1 MPSLVTDN
9 FRVFAAEQFIESLA
23 EPFSDAS
30 NTQEAD
36 SSAKAQ
42 AYRSKIYLFT
52 GRPQSWTLE
61 RYSGV
66 SGVSELAPP
75 TPNDS
80 FDDMNE
86 IYDDMIA
93 MKRVS
98 STDVSKVIKRNTWKT
113 GLKYDMF
120 KNNYT
125 PSNLSVNGQSK
136 LYDAQFYVINSNYQV
151 YKCIFNGESPTNPTG
166 KVSTVEPTGTTTSI
180 FDTSDGYRWLYLYT
194 INISDYIKFV
204 SSDFIPV
211 KTDNAVKTASAARDG
226 AIEQLLVTASGS
238 SISPGTYYCP
248 ILGDNDTGTNSN
260 KAIATIVVPNTGSNS
275 GKIDSA
281 TLHQIGKGYT
291 RATVLLTAGYATA
304 AAAIARSGSTTSLS
318 GTVQAIISPPGGHGS
333 DTSLELGGYRV
344 MINKSLEFLDGSG
357 DIPVDSQFRRYGLI
371 SDPVVAGATT
381 DLIDPTVTAC
391 KAIKFASSTTDTYT
405 AGEIITQATTGA
417 KGRVIHWDTVNK
429 VLRYYQN
436 EYIDQTQAGTN
447 TYQEVAFT
455 GANAITGATSNTVL
469 TPDVS
474 HGTASSGIAASL
486 WTSGYAGSEVKKHSG
501 TVIYTENR
509 KAVNRSNDQIE
520 DIKLVVEF

>member
-1 MPSLVTDN
+1 M
-9 FRVFAAEQFIESLA
+9 
-23 EPFSDAS
+23 
-30 NTQEAD
+30 
-36 SSAKAQ
+36 
-42 AYRSKIYLFT
+42 
-52 GRPQSWTLE
+52 
-61 RYSGV
+61 
-66 SGVSELAPP
+66 
-75 TPNDS
+75 
-80 FDDMNE
+80 
-86 IYDDMIA
+86 
-93 MKRVS
+93 
-98 STDVSKVIKRNTWKT
+98 
-113 GLKYDMF
+113 
-120 KNNYT
+120 
-125 PSNLSVNGQSK
+125 
-136 LYDAQFYVINSNYQV
+136 
-151 YKCIFNGESPTNPTG
+151 ESPL
-166 KVSTVEPTGTTTSI
+166 
-180 FDTSDGYRWLYLYT
+180 R
-194 INISDYIKFV
+194 
-204 SSDFIPV
+204 
-211 KTDNAVKTASAARDG
+211 SA
-226 AIEQLLVTASGS
+226 
-238 SISPGTYYCP
+238 C
-248 ILGDNDTGTNSN
+248 TNSN
-260 KAIATIVVPNTGSNS
+260 KAIATIVVPNTGANS

-304 AAAIARSGSTTSLS
+304 AAAIARTGSTTSLS
-318 GTVQAIISPPGGHGS
+318 GTVQAIISPPGGHGA

-371 SDPVVAGATT
+371 SDPVVAGGTT

-447 TYQEVAFT
+447 TYQEVDFT

-474 HGTASSGIAASL
+474 HGTASSGIAAAS
-486 WTSGYAGSEVKKHSG
+486 WTSGYASSEVKKHSG

>member
-30 NTQEAD
+30 NTQED
-36 SSAKAQ
+36 DDSAKAQ

-204 SSDFIPV
+204 SSDFLSLIH
-211 KTDNAVKTASAARDG
+211 
-226 AIEQLLVTASGS
+226 
-238 SISPGTYYCP
+238 ISEP
-248 ILGDNDTGTNSN
+248 
-260 KAIATIVVPNTGSNS
+260 
-275 GKIDSA
+275 
-281 TLHQIGKGYT
+281 T
-291 RATVLLTAGYATA
+291 RPY
-304 AAAIARSGSTTSLS
+304 
-318 GTVQAIISPPGGHGS
+318 
-333 DTSLELGGYRV
+333 
-344 MINKSLEFLDGSG
+344 
-357 DIPVDSQFRRYGLI
+357 
-371 SDPVVAGATT
+371 
-381 DLIDPTVTAC
+381 
-391 KAIKFASSTTDTYT
+391 
-405 AGEIITQATTGA
+405 
-417 KGRVIHWDTVNK
+417 
-429 VLRYYQN
+429 
-436 EYIDQTQAGTN
+436 
-447 TYQEVAFT
+447 
-455 GANAITGATSNTVL
+455 
-469 TPDVS
+469 
-474 HGTASSGIAASL
+474 
-486 WTSGYAGSEVKKHSG
+486 
-501 TVIYTENR
+501 
-509 KAVNRSNDQIE
+509 
-520 DIKLVVEF
+520 

>member
-93 MKRVS
+93 MKRVT
-98 STDVSKVIKRNTWKT
+98 STDVSKVVKRNTWKT
-113 GLKYDMF
+113 GLKYDMY
-120 KNNYT
+120 KNDYT
-125 PSNLSVNGQSK
+125 AANLSVNGQSK
-136 LYDAQFYVINSNYQV
+136 LYDAQFYVINSDYQV
-151 YKCIFNGESPTNPTG
+151 YKCIYNGESPTNPTG

-211 KTDNAVKTASAARDG
+211 KTDNAVQTASAARSG
-226 AIEQLLVTASGS
+226 AIEQLLITAGGSG
-238 SISPGTYYCP
+238 ITAGTYYCP
-248 ILGDNDTGTNSN
+248 ILGDNDISTDSN
-260 KAIATIVVPNTGSNS
+260 KAIAAIVVPNTGANA

-291 RATVLLTAGYATA
+291 RGTVLLTEGYATA
-304 AAAIARSGSTTSLS
+304 AAAIARTGSTTSLS
-318 GTVQAIISPPGGHGS
+318 GTVKAIISPPDGHGA

-344 MINKSLEFLDGSG
+344 MINKSLDFLDGGG
-357 DIPVDSQFRRYGLI
+357 DIPVDSQFRRYGLV

-381 DLIDPTVTAC
+381 DLTDPTVTAC
-391 KAIKFASSTTDTYT
+391 KAIKFASSTTSTYT
-405 AGEIITQATTGA
+405 PGEIITQATTGA
-417 KGRVIHWDTVNK
+417 KGRVIHWDSVSK

-436 EYIDQTQAGTN
+436 EYIDVDQAGTN
-447 TYQEVAFT
+447 KYQEVAFT
-455 GANAITGATSNTVL
+455 GANAVTGATSNTTV
-469 TPDVS
+469 TPDTS
-474 HGTASSGIAASL
+474 HGTASSGIAAAS
-486 WTSGYAGSEVKKHSG
+486 WTSGYASSEVKKHSG

>member
-1 MPSLVTDN
+1 MLTLSNDSGYVSTGYLELEVAGKNLYAHSIDVTGSSQDVLSSGQTSN
-9 FRVFAAEQFIESLA
+9 VHIELHNIGSIIA
-23 EPFSDAS
+23 QNITGVITSAS
-30 NTQEAD
+30 QAINRQAD
-36 SSAKAQ
+36 S
-42 AYRSKIYLFT
+42 
-52 GRPQSWTLE
+52 
-61 RYSGV
+61 
-66 SGVSELAPP
+66 
-75 TPNDS
+75 
-80 FDDMNE
+80 
-86 IYDDMIA
+86 
-93 MKRVS
+93 
-98 STDVSKVIKRNTWKT
+98 
-113 GLKYDMF
+113 
-120 KNNYT
+120 
-125 PSNLSVNGQSK
+125 GQS
-136 LYDAQFYVINSNYQV
+136 V
-151 YKCIFNGESPTNPTG
+151 T
-166 KVSTVEPTGTTTSI
+166 
-180 FDTSDGYRWLYLYT
+180 
-194 INISDYIKFV
+194 NISGTIK
-204 SSDFIPV
+204 
-211 KTDNAVKTASAARDG
+211 
-226 AIEQLLVTASGS
+226 
-238 SISPGTYYCP
+238 
-248 ILGDNDTGTNSN
+248 
-260 KAIATIVVPNTGSNS
+260 
-275 GKIDSA
+275 
-281 TLHQIGKGYT
+281 
-291 RATVLLTAGYATA
+291 
-304 AAAIARSGSTTSLS
+304 
-318 GTVQAIISPPGGHGS
+318 AIISPPDGHGS

-447 TYQEVAFT
+447 TYQEVAFP
-455 GANAITGATSNTVL
+455 GAIAGATSNTVL

>member
-1 MPSLVTDN
+1 M
-9 FRVFAAEQFIESLA
+9 
-23 EPFSDAS
+23 
-30 NTQEAD
+30 
-36 SSAKAQ
+36 
-42 AYRSKIYLFT
+42 
-52 GRPQSWTLE
+52 
-61 RYSGV
+61 
-66 SGVSELAPP
+66 
-75 TPNDS
+75 
-80 FDDMNE
+80 
-86 IYDDMIA
+86 
-93 MKRVS
+93 
-98 STDVSKVIKRNTWKT
+98 
-113 GLKYDMF
+113 
-120 KNNYT
+120 
-125 PSNLSVNGQSK
+125 
-136 LYDAQFYVINSNYQV
+136 
-151 YKCIFNGESPTNPTG
+151 
-166 KVSTVEPTGTTTSI
+166 
-180 FDTSDGYRWLYLYT
+180 
-194 INISDYIKFV
+194 
-204 SSDFIPV
+204 
-211 KTDNAVKTASAARDG
+211 
-226 AIEQLLVTASGS
+226 
-238 SISPGTYYCP
+238 
-248 ILGDNDTGTNSN
+248 
-260 KAIATIVVPNTGSNS
+260 
-275 GKIDSA
+275 
-281 TLHQIGKGYT
+281 
-291 RATVLLTAGYATA
+291 
-304 AAAIARSGSTTSLS
+304 S
-318 GTVQAIISPPGGHGS
+318 GTVQAIISPPGGHGA

-436 EYIDQTQAGTN
+436 EYIDQTQAGAN

-486 WTSGYAGSEVKKHSG
+486 WTSGYSGSEVKKNSG